1 MFILLKKF
9 FIFLNYTNYTDGI
22 LETFFFFFLRLEL
35 HKFVIQTKKKN
46 LAIRELILEL
56 TITFFFFFYYFLQQ

>member
-22 LETFFFFFLRLEL
+22 LETFFFFLRLEL
-35 HKFVIQTKKKN
+35 HKFVIQTKKK
-46 LAIRELILEL
+46 ELGH
-56 TITFFFFFYYFLQQ
+56 

>member
-35 HKFVIQTKKKN
+35 HKFVIQTKKK
-46 LAIRELILEL
+46 ELGH
-56 TITFFFFFYYFLQQ
+56 